1 MIMDE
6 LVKNKIE
13 GHGRPLK
20 EVMANKYVIDYF
32 QREYK
37 WEKKHIEQLLY
48 DLNYVFLECYHVGD
62 TIDTVLNS
70 YKSYFMGPYIVCE
83 DKSAKSL
90 IDGQQRLTS
99 LTLLFI
105 YIMNLNSETKD
116 TLMEFVCK
124 KLYGRTSFNLQVKD
138 RYPVME
144 YLLNKRGYDELDLDA
159 TGQNLLDRYFDIEDL
174 FPENLKNPEI
184 LNLFVCWLC
193 EKVTFVEILAYSD
206 ENAYSI
212 FETMNDRGCN
222 LTSVEMLKS
231 FLLSKLQ
238 NERQRLECN
247 EVWKR
252 SIGTLVSYDKDADSE
267 FMRAWLRGRYISYSK
282 ESNDFDV
289 IGTTFHRWVK
299 SNVKKMG
306 LKTSKDIYTLICI
319 EMPFYTEVFNKIKM
333 AEKNMQDDFYEMN
346 AQSTYG
352 LAPSLTYPLYFAAV
366 NITDA
371 KEEIDSKIKLLAKT
385 TDSFVARRLLD
396 GKTIAQASIRGFLQ
410 DFISKVRGCSYQ
422 ELCLIAKSFIDRY
435 ANNIMPVRA
444 DTVYTNKLVRYL
456 HYRVNLYLNRLQDK
470 EYLLTYNDCRSY
482 RLYGLD
488 GSYPVIEKGN
498 NIKPVYDICLGDQK
512 NLNSNLYKKIIYGV
526 NVDYLELPS
535 ELRKLL
541 NKKGVTK
548 YEVFNWLL
556 NDIWKL

>member
-1 MIMDE
+1 MDE
-6 LVKNKIE
+6 LIKNKIE

-20 EVMANKYVIDYF
+20 EVMGNKYVIDYF

-48 DLNYVFLECYHVGD
+48 DLNYVFQECYHIGD

-105 YIMNLNSETKD
+105 YIMNLNPDTQD

-124 KLYGRTSFNLQVKD
+124 KLYGRTSFNLQVKE
-138 RYPVME
+138 RYPVLE
-144 YLLNKRGYDELDLDA
+144 YLMNKRDLENLILDP
-159 TGQNLLDRYFDIEDL
+159 TGQNLIDRYSDIEDL
-174 FPENLKNPEI
+174 FPEELKSPEV
-184 LNLFVCWLC
+184 LNLFVCWIC

-238 NERQRLECN
+238 NEKQRLECN
-247 EVWKR
+247 EVWKKT
-252 SIGTLVSYDKDADSE
+252 IGSLIAQDKDADSE
-267 FMRAWLRGRYISYSK
+267 FMRAWLRGRYISYAK
-282 ESNDFDV
+282 DSNDFDI

-299 SNVKKMG
+299 SNIKSMG
-306 LKTSKDIYTLICI
+306 LKNPKDIYTLICI
-319 EMPFYTEVFNKIKM
+319 EMPFYATMFNEIRT
-333 AEKNMQDDFYEMN
+333 AEKKMCSDLYMIN

-366 NITDA
+366 NIS
-371 KEEIDSKIKLLAKT
+371 DSKDEIRKKIMVLAKT

-396 GKTIAQASIRGFLQ
+396 GKAIAQASVRGFLQ
-410 DFISKVRGCSYQ
+410 DFISKVRGCSLN
-422 ELCLIAKSFIDRY
+422 ELSDISKSFINRY
-435 ANNIMPVRA
+435 ASEIVPIAA
-444 DTVYTNKLVRYL
+444 DAVYTNKLIRYV
-456 HYRVNLYLNRLQDK
+456 HYRVNLYLERLQSEDF
-470 EYLLTYNDCRSY
+470 LLSYNDCRGY

-488 GSYPVIEKGN
+488 DSYPVIQNGN
-498 NIKPVYDICLGDQK
+498 NLRPVFDMYLGSPKSSDV
-512 NLNSNLYKKIIYGV
+512 NLYKRIIE
-526 NVDYLELPS
+526 NVQLDDLILPV
-535 ELRKLL
+535 KL
-541 NKKGVTK
+541 KKLVSHGT
-548 YEVFNWLL
+548 YDVFNWIL
-556 NDIWKL
+556 NEIWSM

>member
-1 MIMDE
+1 MDE

-20 EVMANKYVIDYF
+20 EVMGNKYVIDYF

-48 DLNYVFLECYHVGD
+48 DLNYVFQECYHVGD
-62 TIDTVLNS
+62 TIETVLTS

-105 YIMNLNSETKD
+105 YIMNLNPDTQD

-124 KLYGRTSFNLQVKD
+124 KLYGRTSFNLQVKE

-144 YLLNKRGYDELDLDA
+144 YLMKKRDLEDS
-159 TGQNLLDRYFDIEDL
+159 LLDTTGHNLIDRYSDIEDL
-174 FPENLKNPEI
+174 FPEELKTPEV
-184 LNLFVCWLC
+184 LHLFVCWIC

-238 NERQRLECN
+238 NEKQRLECN
-247 EVWKR
+247 EIWKR
-252 SIGTLVSYDKDADSE
+252 SIGSLVANEKDSDSE
-267 FMRAWLRGRYISYSK
+267 FMRAWLRGRYISFAK
-282 ESNDFDV
+282 DSNDFDV

-299 SNVKKMG
+299 SNIKSMG
-306 LKTSKDIYTLICI
+306 LKNSKDIYTLICI
-319 EMPFYTEVFNKIKM
+319 EMPFYVDVFNKIRT
-333 AEKNMQDDFYEMN
+333 AEKSMQDEFFEIN

-371 KEEIDSKIKLLAKT
+371 KEEIDNKIKLLSKT
-385 TDSFVARRLLD
+385 IDSFVARRLLD
-396 GKTIAQASIRGFLQ
+396 GKTIAQASVRGFLQ
-410 DFISKVRGCSYQ
+410 DFISKVRGCSF
-422 ELCLIAKSFIDRY
+422 EDLCKVAKSFIDRY
-435 ANNIMPVRA
+435 ANGIKAVVT
-444 DTVYTNKLVRYL
+444 DSVYTNKLVRYI
-456 HYRVNLYLNRLQDK
+456 HYRVNLYLNRLQIPNFT
-470 EYLLTYNDCRSY
+470 LSYNDCRSY

-498 NIKPVYDICLGDQK
+498 NIKSVYDICLGDQK
-512 NLNSNLYKKIIYGV
+512 DLNSNLYKRIIYGV
-526 NVDYLELPS
+526 NLDNLILPNELM
-535 ELRKLL
+535 KLI
-541 NKKGVTK
+541 KKKNVTK
-548 YEVFNWLL
+548 NEIFNWILR
-556 NDIWKL
+556 DVWKM